1 MKELW
6 LPIHLF
12 RESVIAL
19 AKQLCGEKYFLSPM
33 SAQQNLIDNWDYAAI
48 AKQQSMIVV
57 LAGGVRVIGP
67 EAKSSTKALLD
78 VVLGRNGVSTANV
91 AKSLNI
97 SVQNASTRLKN
108 FPVKG
113 LS

>member
-1 MKELW
+1 
-6 LPIHLF
+6 
-12 RESVIAL
+12 
-19 AKQLCGEKYFLSPM
+19 
-33 SAQQNLIDNWDYAAI
+33 
-48 AKQQSMIVV
+48 QQSMIVV

-97 SVQNASTRLKN
+97 SVQNASTRLK
-108 FPVKG
+108 K
-113 LS
+113 LSSEGVIMRSEVSSPTGGIEFIYSGPNISA